1 MMRIRIGRGRVVVK
15 RADPQLRD
23 GLIPLAVLLAIG
35 VGLVGVGLVG
45 VGLVGVG
52 LVGVGLVGVGL
63 VGAGLARPGVVGLP
77 ILAVSLTMMRTPRM
91 TPLPFN
97 QTVRLE
103 FILIGKSCGE
113 L

>member
-1 MMRIRIGRGRVVVK
+1 VVK

-45 VGLVGVG
+45 
-52 LVGVGLVGVGL
+52 
-63 VGAGLARPGVVGLP
+63 AGLAGPGVVGLP

-91 TPLPFN
+91 TSLPFN

-103 FILIGKSCGE
+103 LILIGKSCGE